1 MRKAALAVACVVALA
16 TIGCGT
22 QKPGQHAISSSS
34 SAPESTT
41 APSSSSAE
49 STTAPA
55 TATPTSM
62 NQYLQSI
69 GVKVTPVS
77 PESPTNVRVE
87 LPLPEGWENLGSLD
101 PAYLI
106 TDKPSAAD
114 QGRTP
119 SAVVYLIKLDGPL
132 DARKAITEHGF
143 ADAQN
148 TQNFQKIASSLG
160 DFQGYPSA
168 AIEGT
173 YDNQNVRVHAWNRD
187 VIVPDGSLHYL
198 VQLTVTTT
206 ESQSAALSPDV
217 AALTG
222 GLKIAKR

>member
-1 MRKAALAVACVVALA
+1 MRSAALVAACLMALV
-16 TIGCGT
+16 TVGCGT
-22 QKPGQHAISSSS
+22 
-34 SAPESTT
+34 STPHPPA

-49 STTAPA
+49 SSASR
-55 TATPTSM
+55 TATPSASM
-62 NQYLQSI
+62 NEYLQGLGI
-69 GVKVTPVS
+69 AVVPLS
-77 PESPTNVRVE
+77 PESPASVRVE
-87 LPLPEGWENLGSLD
+87 MPVPDGWENLGSVE

-106 TDKPSAAD
+106 ADKPSGAD

-148 TQNFQKIASSLG
+148 TQNFQKISSSLE

-173 YDNQNVRVHAWNRD
+173 YENQNVRVHAWNRD
-187 VIVPDGSLHYL
+187 VIVPDGPSHYL

-206 ESQSAALSPDV
+206 EAQSATLATDV
-217 AALTG
+217 ATLTR
-222 GLKIAKR
+222 GLKIMKR

>member
-1 MRKAALAVACVVALA
+1 MRSAALVAGCLVALA
-16 TIGCGT
+16 TAGCDSK
-22 QKPGQHAISSSS
+22 QPQPQAISSNS
-34 SAPESTT
+34 SA
-41 APSSSSAE
+41 SSSSPAP
-49 STTAPA
+49 TAAKPI
-55 TATPTSM
+55 SM
-62 NQYLQSI
+62 NEYLQGL

-77 PESPTNVRVE
+77 PDNPANVRIE
-87 LPLPEGWENLGSLD
+87 IPLPEGWENLGALD

-106 TDKPSAAD
+106 ADKPSGAD

-119 SAVVYLIKLDGPL
+119 SAVVYLIKLEGTL

-143 ADAQN
+143 TDAQN
-148 TQNFQKIASSLG
+148 TPNFRKIASSLD

-168 AIEGT
+168 TIEGT

-187 VIVPDGSLHYL
+187 VIVPDGPLHYL

-206 ESQSAALSPDV
+206 ETQASGLAGDV

-222 GLKIAKR
+222 GLKITKR

>member
-1 MRKAALAVACVVALA
+1 
-16 TIGCGT
+16 
-22 QKPGQHAISSSS
+22 
-34 SAPESTT
+34 
-41 APSSSSAE
+41 
-49 STTAPA
+49 
-55 TATPTSM
+55 M
-62 NQYLQSI
+62 NEYLQGLGI
-69 GVKVTPVS
+69 AVVPLS
-77 PESPTNVRVE
+77 PESPASVRVE
-87 LPLPEGWENLGSLD
+87 MPVPDGWENLGSVE

-106 TDKPSAAD
+106 ADKPSGAD

-148 TQNFQKIASSLG
+148 TQNFQKISSSLE

-173 YDNQNVRVHAWNRD
+173 YENQNVRVHAWNRD
-187 VIVPDGSLHYL
+187 VIVPDGPSHYL

-206 ESQSAALSPDV
+206 EAQSATLATDV
-217 AALTG
+217 ATLTR
-222 GLKIAKR
+222 GLKIMKR